1 MKRRAEAR
9 LKRTTLLKKLRYLDF
24 DLKIEREGDR
34 YCARILSSPAGEA
47 SHVFDLP
54 FSDRL
59 ENLVLKIG
67 RPRGSTRRVV
77 SSEMEAA
84 RELGTKLFDTVF
96 GPEVRACLRTSLERT
111 QLDEDTGLRLK
122 LRLQEVPELGNLPW
136 EFIYDSGL
144 FRFFAQSDHTPV
156 VRYIEIPEKI
166 RPLRVQLPLRVLV
179 MVSSPKDYTSLN
191 SQRERSL
198 LEDALKPLGNK
209 VQVDWMDG
217 STLQSL
223 LGCLR
228 AETYHIFHFIGHGG
242 FDEKSEEGVLVLED
256 QNGRGLLVGAERLAT
271 ILHGHRSLRL
281 VVLNSCEGARN
292 SRTDPF
298 AGVAAT
304 LIQQSVPAVI
314 AMQFE
319 ISDEAAGVFA
329 GELYS
334 ALVAGL
340 PVDSAVTQARLGI
353 YSMPNDVEWGT
364 PVLYM
369 RSSDG
374 TVFDVEP
381 PNSTDEVVGPESPK
395 TSLSNKRDQ
404 VILDLKAKADEAIHS
419 ENWMLA
425 VQKLFALRL
434 LDPTNEVYKTAV
446 AYVSRR
452 REIAEL
458 YSASKEHLAAQHW
471 KEALSGLQRLTEL
484 HPGYKDTRNLI
495 AEAERQNRNELI
507 ATVSSAKSREDGSL
521 FSSSQ
526 ADAEFAESKNS
537 QRRAKPFESAVRRFS
552 PVIGLVSLL
561 LALGSSGYLMWLRY
575 HGAAIPEISGKP
587 MSGRW
592 TVFMSCPSGSFL
604 NEPEAS
610 FEGGLYSRDFGSGV
624 TELAMGLG
632 TDGRILIN
640 GYVRFKDPSRIYSV
654 IAAGLPEGENYSGFG
669 SFGPTENCKLTVTKR
684 N

>member
-1 MKRRAEAR
+1 
-9 LKRTTLLKKLRYLDF
+9 LKKLRYLDF

-67 RPRGSTRRVV
+67 HLRGSTRRVV
-77 SSEMEAA
+77 SNEMEAA

-111 QLDEDTGLRLK
+111 QLDENAGLRLK

-144 FRFFAQSDHTPV
+144 FRFFAQSDRTPV

-166 RPLRVQLPLRVLV
+166 RPLKVQLPLRVLV
-179 MVSSPKDYTSLN
+179 MISSPKDYTSLN

-198 LEDALKPLGNK
+198 LEDALKPLGDK

-223 LGCLR
+223 LGYLR

-242 FDEKSEEGVLVLED
+242 FDEKAEEGVLVLED

-304 LIQQSVPAVI
+304 LIQQSVPAVV

-319 ISDEAAGVFA
+319 ISDDAAGVFA

-340 PVDSAVTQARLGI
+340 PIDSAVTQARLGI

-369 RSSDG
+369 RSPDG

-381 PNSTDEVVGPESPK
+381 PNPIDEVVVPEPPK
-395 TSLSNKRDQ
+395 PKSLANKRDQ

-446 AYVSRR
+446 AYVNKR
-452 REIAEL
+452 REVAEL
-458 YSASKEHLAAQHW
+458 YSASQEHLAARRW
-471 KEALSGLQRLTEL
+471 KEALLSLQRVNEL
-484 HPGYKDTRNLI
+484 NPGYKDTRYLI
-495 AEAERQNRNELI
+495 AEAERHSKNELI
-507 ATVSSAKSREDGSL
+507 ASVSSTESREGESL
-521 FSSSQ
+521 IPSSQ
-526 ADAEFAESKNS
+526 ADAGLAERKDS
-537 QRRAKPFESAVRRFS
+537 QKRAKLFESAVRWFS
-552 PVIGLVSLL
+552 YPVIGLVSLL
-561 LALGSSGYLMWLRY
+561 LAFGSGSYLMWLHY

-587 MSGRW
+587 VNGRW

-604 NEPEAS
+604 NEPDAS
-610 FEGGLYSRDFGSGV
+610 FEEGLYSRDFGSGV

-640 GYVRFKDPSRIYSV
+640 GYVQFKDPSRVYSV
-654 IAAGLPEGENYSGFG
+654 IATGLPEGEKYSGFG

>member
-1 MKRRAEAR
+1 
-9 LKRTTLLKKLRYLDF
+9 
-24 DLKIEREGDR
+24 
-34 YCARILSSPAGEA
+34 
-47 SHVFDLP
+47 
-54 FSDRL
+54 
-59 ENLVLKIG
+59 VLKIG

-144 FRFFAQSDHTPV
+144 FRFFAQSDNTPV

-166 RPLRVQLPLRVLV
+166 RPLKVQLPLRVLV
-179 MVSSPKDYTSLN
+179 MVSSPTDYTSLN

-198 LEDALKPLGNK
+198 LEDALNPLGNK

-228 AETYHIFHFIGHGG
+228 ADTYHIFHFIGHGG

-369 RSSDG
+369 RSPDG
-374 TVFDVEP
+374 TVFDVEQ
-381 PNSTDEVVGPESPK
+381 PNSTDAVVVPESPK
-395 TSLSNKRDQ
+395 TSLSDKRDQ

-434 LDPTNEVYKTAV
+434 LDPTNEIYKTAV
-446 AYVSRR
+446 AYVNRR
-452 REIAEL
+452 REVAEL
-458 YSASKEHLAAQHW
+458 YSVNQQHFAAGRW
-471 KEALSGLQRLTEL
+471 REALTVLQRINEL
-484 HPGYKDTRNLI
+484 NPGYKDTRNL
-495 AEAERQNRNELI
+495 AEEAERHIKNDLI
-507 ATVSSAKSREDGSL
+507 ASVSSAKGREDTSPFPNAPVNAALG
-521 FSSSQ
+521 
-526 ADAEFAESKNS
+526 EGKNS
-537 QRRAKPFESAVRRFS
+537 PKLFELTASWLSYPA
-552 PVIGLVSLL
+552 IGLLSLL

-575 HGAAIPEISGKP
+575 HGSQGQGYLASKRVDPVAETAAIPEISGKP
-587 MSGRW
+587 VSGRW

-604 NEPEAS
+604 NEPDAS
-610 FEGGLYSRDFGSGV
+610 FEGGLYNRDFGSGV

-632 TDGRILIN
+632 AGGRVLIK
-640 GYVRFKDPSRIYSV
+640 GYVRFKDPSRVYPV
-654 IAAGLPEGENYSGFG
+654 KATGLPEGENYSGSG
-669 SFGPTENCKLTVTKR
+669 SFGPTDNCKLTVTKKE
-684 N
+684 